1 MEMNNRVTLRKVS
14 QGYGSDDRTI
24 VSEKNVWGAV
34 ENVSLSFQTNAEQSG
49 LSPSLFVHL
58 WRHEFESDGYTHC
71 IVGGT
76 EYRHTLHCRRYGI
89 PHQHDGDEHERTVRQ
104 TDADERVTK

>member
-14 QGYGSDDRTI
+14 QGYGSDGRTI

-34 ENVSLSFQTNAEQSG
+34 ENVSLSFRTNAEQSG

-76 EYRHTLHCRRYGI
+76 EYRISMTGTSMNEQYVKLMLTRG
-89 PHQHDGDEHERTVRQ
+89 
-104 TDADERVTK
+104 

>member
-34 ENVSLSFQTNAEQSG
+34 ENVSLSFRTNAEQSG

-58 WRHEFESDGYTHC
+58 WRHEFEADGFTHC

-76 EYRHTLHCRRYGI
+76 EYRISMTGTSMNEQYVKLMLTRG
-89 PHQHDGDEHERTVRQ
+89 
-104 TDADERVTK
+104 

>member
-34 ENVSLSFQTNAEQSG
+34 ENVSLRFQTNAEQSG

-76 EYRHTLHCRRYGI
+76 EYRISMTGTSMNEQYVKLMLTRG
-89 PHQHDGDEHERTVRQ
+89 
-104 TDADERVTK
+104 